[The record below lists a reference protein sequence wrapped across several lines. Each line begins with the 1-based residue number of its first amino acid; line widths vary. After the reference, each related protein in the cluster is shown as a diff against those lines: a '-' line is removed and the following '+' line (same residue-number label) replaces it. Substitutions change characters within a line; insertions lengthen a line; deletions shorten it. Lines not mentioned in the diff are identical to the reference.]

1 MRRSPRP
8 LVLAFAAALACRSA
22 PIPGSAE
29 PSGLD
34 AATLFEG
41 RADAGAVMDTTDEK
55 STISLV
61 ERARWA
67 MRTKPNP
74 HSDFW
79 SDIALL
85 DLPSADL
92 VATSVEQRT
101 FAAALR
107 TLMAGDP
114 EAAAVAFETL
124 RNTSKDS
131 LVLTR
136 SRIGL
141 TMALSWNSDWSAL
154 ARIES
159 QPDTGNGN
167 ADRLRI
173 AAGVEKWARALSMMP
188 TPEYVIPPGSVTL
201 PMRRSPF
208 GTPVAHGYLTLSLI
222 PVMAYEIGA
231 GPEGVAA
238 GINYGL
244 DKVRFLTPVKVG
256 SRVRLHAH
264 LLSFERKAPGQYLMK
279 QRQTIDIEG
288 GDRPALIAETLT
300 MLVAG

>member
-8 LVLAFAAALACRSA
+8 FLCVLAAALACRTA
-22 PIPGSAE
+22 PIPGTGE

-41 RADAGAVMDTTDEK
+41 RADAGTIKDTTEEK

-67 MRTKPNP
+67 VRTKPNP

-114 EAAAVAFETL
+114 EAASVAFETL
-124 RNTSKDS
+124 RSTSKDS
-131 LVLTR
+131 LVRTR

-141 TMALSWNSDWSAL
+141 
-154 ARIES
+154 
-159 QPDTGNGN
+159 
-167 ADRLRI
+167 
-173 AAGVEKWARALSMMP
+173 
-188 TPEYVIPPGSVTL
+188 
-201 PMRRSPF
+201 
-208 GTPVAHGYLTLSLI
+208 
-222 PVMAYEIGA
+222 
-231 GPEGVAA
+231 
-238 GINYGL
+238 
-244 DKVRFLTPVKVG
+244 
-256 SRVRLHAH
+256 
-264 LLSFERKAPGQYLMK
+264 
-279 QRQTIDIEG
+279 
-288 GDRPALIAETLT
+288 
-300 MLVAG
+300 